1 MRATFLRFWGRLGFL
16 GSVIHATNPRAW
28 LKEMRQRPREKMD
41 SVSAVAE
48 ARYLNFRQ
56 NVIGESLFGQILK
69 SSSQPAPERNEF
81 ETIELLT
88 CGMQAKRET
97 TVFRFANFANAN
109 ACNAPP
115 GTPHRVPVQC
125 ARLTIAYLRLK

>member
-28 LKEMRQRPREKMD
+28 LKEMRQRPGEKMD
-41 SVSAVAE
+41 FVSAVAE

-56 NVIGESLFGQILK
+56 NVIGESFFGQILK

-88 CGMQAKRET
+88 CGMQAKTRNNC
-97 TVFRFANFANAN
+97 FPFCQF
-109 ACNAPP
+109 C
-115 GTPHRVPVQC
+115 QC
-125 ARLTIAYLRLK
+125 